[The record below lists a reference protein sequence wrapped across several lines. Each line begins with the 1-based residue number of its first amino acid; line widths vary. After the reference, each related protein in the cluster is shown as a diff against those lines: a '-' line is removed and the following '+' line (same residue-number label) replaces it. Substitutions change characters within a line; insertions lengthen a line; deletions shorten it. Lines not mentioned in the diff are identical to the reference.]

1 MTGRLEAWLAGGKAV
16 PTPVRAVAEARE
28 QGKRY
33 PGKRYGLPPA
43 GPGSMASLG
52 RRLIGLVVDCV
63 LAELVTS
70 LFVHP
75 GGSLA
80 EHTQTLNYWS
90 LVTWYVITV
99 VGTAFFA
106 ATPGMVL
113 VGIRVVRADGAPL
126 LLPVRAIA
134 RAMLIAVVVPA
145 VVWDSD
151 RRGLHD
157 RVVGTLV
164 VRAGQPAE

>member
-1 MTGRLEAWLAGGKAV
+1 MTGRFETWLAGGKAA
-16 PTPVRAVAEARE
+16 PAPVRAVAEARDK
-28 QGKRY
+28 GKRY
-33 PGKRYGLPPA
+33 PGQRYGLPPA
-43 GPGSMASLG
+43 GPGSVASLG

-75 GGSLA
+75 GGTLA
-80 EHTQTLNYWS
+80 EHAQTLNYWS

-99 VGTAFFA
+99 IGTAFFA

-113 VGIRVVRADGAPL
+113 AGIRVVRADGAAL
-126 LLPVRAIA
+126 LLPVRAIV
-134 RAMLIAVVVPA
+134 RAVLVAVVIPA